1 MSVIILTVDEVMR
14 TLSSDGQYPFVV
26 HDKEVDIVRFA
37 INSGFADIVL
47 DGQVALRVM
56 YQRPGETE
64 VRAQTLTYY
73 DTDGLRSYYDW
84 HLLSAD
90 LAEKGTLNCALCILR
105 TDSEVEEWHTTP
117 CQVRVLDTIHTDD
130 SDEGD
135 ETITPT
141 VAQRVAVLETMIQ
154 RVASGAPIVVASASD
169 MTDTSQ
175 IYVLSTDR
183 YWYYYNGTAWVA
195 GGEYGAVATDT
206 TLTRAG
212 IPADAKGVGDA
223 ISEAKTDV
231 PKIATPEEPDVDLY
245 ICDDSGNVIAEF
257 SDGHIKT
264 KNFDSSDIDVDS
276 PIKESSKTEAD
287 LYICD
292 SFGNVIAEFKDG
304 NIATKNFDSG
314 DYTDTLD
321 NIESLLTDVSDLKTA
336 TSGIVYRNRDVT
348 DGVYAAC
355 RYHQP
360 SLSAKQFC
368 MLIAGDI
375 HTDPTRMQSMIKY
388 LNAVDA
394 FDCGIMLGDISG
406 NTFNDPITYYA
417 DAIAGAN
424 KPYLTVL
431 GNHDVA
437 NGATSDA
444 DLWGKYGSLF
454 EYADL
459 SNGELVS
466 GKCYYH
472 KDFATYKI
480 RLIVLMQYDY
490 IYDGGLCFG
499 QTQIDWL
506 IQTLIS
512 TPSDY
517 GVIICEHTD
526 PSRNMTYNMD
536 AAYTSDT
543 WRRSNYAPTYMV
555 GNPIPDIVNAWING
569 STLTKTYSYTFS
581 NAPAD
586 LFVSA
591 DFSSRGTGEFITY
604 LGGHW
609 HMDVLGHPT
618 EYANQPDYHVPAA
631 GLSAATQGDIP
642 RRSGTLSEDSFCA
655 IGIDRDKKIVK
666 VFHIGAYRTK
676 DAIDRQYFKYSYGWN
691 NT

>member
-1 MSVIILTVDEVMR
+1 MSLYNDLNSVLTPYANKIKQNEANVR
-14 TLSSDGQYPFVV
+14 LALS
-26 HDKEVDIVRFA
+26 
-37 INSGFADIVL
+37 L
-47 DGQVALRVM
+47 
-56 YQRPGETE
+56 
-64 VRAQTLTYY
+64 
-73 DTDGLRSYYDW
+73 
-84 HLLSAD
+84 
-90 LAEKGTLNCALCILR
+90 
-105 TDSEVEEWHTTP
+105 
-117 CQVRVLDTIHTDD
+117 
-130 SDEGD
+130 EGGGA
-135 ETITPT
+135 PT
-141 VAQRVAVLETMIQ
+141 VVSNI
-154 RVASGAPIVVASASD
+154 SA
-169 MTDTSQ
+169 MTNTSQ
-175 IYVLSTDR
+175 IYVLTTDGN
-183 YWYYYNGTAWVA
+183 WYYYDGTEWTS
-195 GGEYGAVATDT
+195 GGEYGTVATDK
-206 TLTRAG
+206 TLTLEDS
-212 IPADAKGVGDA
+212 PADAKAVGDA
-223 ISEAKTDV
+223 VSEIRRNVSGA
-231 PKIATPEEPDVDLY
+231 PKIVDTEDDTEADLY
-245 ICDDSGNVIAEF
+245 ICDEGGNVIAKLQ
-257 SDGHIKT
+257 DGDIVT
-264 KNFDSSDIDVDS
+264 KNFDSSTLTAEFAKKINLQQGVANKGKALVVGNDGNVDLADISINVDKTLTKDGEAADAKVTGEKIGVLESDISKVPSITSPNVQDVDLFVCDTQGNVLAELADGHIRTKNFDSSNIDVDS
-276 PIKESSKTEAD
+276 PVKEASKTDAD

-292 SFGNVIAEFKDG
+292 SFGNVVAEFKDG
-304 NIATKNFDSG
+304 HIVTKKFDSG
-314 DYTDTLD
+314 DYMDTLD

-375 HTDPTRMQSMIKY
+375 HTDPTRMQSMIEY

-417 DAIAGAN
+417 DAISGTN

-444 DLWGKYGSLF
+444 DLWGKYGTLF

-480 RLIVLMQYDY
+480 RLIALMQYDY

-506 IQTLIS
+506 IQTLLS

-536 AAYTSDT
+536 VAYTSDT
-543 WRRSNYAPTYMV
+543 WRQSNYAPTYMV
-555 GNPIPDIVNAWING
+555 GDPVPDIVDAWVNG
-569 STLTKTYSYTFS
+569 NSLTKTYAYTFS

-586 LFVSA
+586 LSVSA
-591 DFSSRGTGEFITY
+591 DFSNRGTGEFITY

-642 RRSGTLSEDSFCA
+642 RRSRTLSEDSFCA
-655 IGIDRDKKIVK
+655 IGIDRDKKMVK

-676 DAIDRQYFKYSYGWN
+676 DAIDRQYFKYSYGGSN
-691 NT
+691 A